1 MLCRVGVQSRNF
13 AAGHAMNVRIA
24 EESMPS
30 LAAHAAIPIAFPVE
44 RVLDVTPSAEG
55 FVTVERTLD
64 STYIKDYDAVE
75 NPRDWLRFDTS
86 TWGLLAAYSDHQ
98 RVGGAIVALDTY
110 GVDLL
115 EGRSDL
121 AVLWDIRVVPERR
134 GRGIGTALF
143 KAAEAFA
150 AARGCRELKV
160 ETQNTNVPA
169 CRFYQRRG
177 CVLRTVNRFAYPAL
191 PDEIQLIWMKSLTPT
206 HR

>member
-1 MLCRVGVQSRNF
+1 MK
-13 AAGHAMNVRIA
+13 IDII
-24 EESMPS
+24 EEPMSS

-55 FVTVERTLD
+55 FSTVERTLD
-64 STYIKDYDAVE
+64 STYVKDYDAIE
-75 NPRDWLRFDTS
+75 HPRDWLRFDTS
-86 TWGLLAAYSDHQ
+86 KWGLLAAYSDHE
-98 RVGGAIVALDTY
+98 RIGGAIVALDSH
-110 GVDLL
+110 GVGLL

-143 KAAEAFA
+143 TAAEAFA
-150 AARGCRELKV
+150 AARGCRELRV

-169 CRFYQRRG
+169 CRFYQRQG
-177 CVLRTVNRFAYPAL
+177 CVLRAVNRFAYPAL
-191 PDEIQLIWMKSLTPT
+191 PDEIQLIWMKSLTAT

>member
-1 MLCRVGVQSRNF
+1 MKNIDI
-13 AAGHAMNVRIA
+13 M
-24 EESMPS
+24 EETMSS

-55 FVTVERTLD
+55 FITAERTLD
-64 STYIKDYDAVE
+64 SAYIKDYDAIE
-75 NPRDWLRFDTS
+75 HPRDWSRFDTS

-98 RVGGAIVALDTY
+98 RVGGAIVAVDSQ

-121 AVLWDIRVVPERR
+121 AVLWDIRVAPQCR

-143 KAAEAFA
+143 TAAEAFA
-150 AARGCRELKV
+150 AARGCRKLKV

-169 CRFYQRRG
+169 CRFYQRQG
-177 CVLRTVNRFAYPAL
+177 CVLGTVNRFAYPAL
-191 PDEIQLIWMKSLTPT
+191 PHEIQLIWTKSLSGTD
-206 HR
+206 R

>member
-1 MLCRVGVQSRNF
+1 MKN
-13 AAGHAMNVRIA
+13 IDII
-24 EESMPS
+24 EETMSS

-44 RVLDVTPSAEG
+44 RVLDVTPSEQG
-55 FVTVERTLD
+55 FVTVERALD
-64 STYIKDYDAVE
+64 STYVKDYDAIE
-75 NPRDWLRFDTS
+75 SPRDWSRFDTS
-86 TWGLLAAYSDHQ
+86 KWGLLAAYSGHQ

-121 AVLWDIRVVPERR
+121 AVLWDIRVAPHCR

-143 KAAEAFA
+143 RAAEAFA

-169 CRFYQRRG
+169 CRFYQRQG

-191 PDEIQLIWMKSLTPT
+191 PHESQLIWTKSLSGTD
-206 HR
+206 R

>member
-1 MLCRVGVQSRNF
+1 MKTRDTN
-13 AAGHAMNVRIA
+13 IDII
-24 EESMPS
+24 EETMSS

-44 RVLDVTPSAEG
+44 RVLEVTSSAEG
-55 FVTVERTLD
+55 FSTGERTLD
-64 STYIKDYDAVE
+64 PTYIKDYDAIE
-75 NPRDWLRFDTS
+75 NPRDWSRFDTS
-86 TWGLLAAYSDHQ
+86 KWGLLAAYSDRQ
-98 RVGGAIVALDTY
+98 RVGGAIVALDTP

-121 AVLWDIRVVPERR
+121 AVLWDIRVVPARR
-134 GRGIGTALF
+134 GHGIGTALF

-150 AARGCRELKV
+150 AARACRELKV
-160 ETQNTNVPA
+160 ETQNINVPA
-169 CRFYQRRG
+169 CRFYQRQG